1 VRIGET
7 PEMDRRIFSGTM
19 FIPELSIAK
28 SILGV
33 NCSST
38 PKKFSLKLGFSAT
51 FSEKR
56 SQPPLETFLIFF
68 KEQI

>member
-7 PEMDRRIFSGTM
+7 PEMDRRIFYGTM
-19 FIPELSIAK
+19 FISELSIAK

-51 FSEKR
+51 C
-56 SQPPLETFLIFF
+56 
-68 KEQI
+68 